1 MIIIRLHGHLKQL
14 FGEIFKF
21 EARTVKEAIHALDCN
36 IASFRNELTKDGRR
50 YHIVV
55 NEKEDYAD
63 QNKIYFP
70 LGADSVVDVIPEF
83 EGGGFSL
90 KGALMAIAGILLII
104 YAPALIAGAA
114 TSLLGSG
121 TFAAGFASAAAA
133 GSASTMAALGALGG
147 GWAAAASAI
156 GYIGTSLLTMGVASM
171 LAPDQPKTED
181 EGGKKSSSLSSIEN
195 TMGQGIPIP
204 VGYGRLLCG
213 SNVIS
218 FITSSN
224 LSDFWP
230 ATVEVDA
237 ATGKQSE
244 VYHYGDNKQVETT
257 SGNNLTTVTTS
268 AVYDDNST
276 SSVPVT
282 TFDEKTTVT
291 VSNPTSSGGTTYTS
305 IGGGSIKYRN
315 SILPGQDE

>member
-14 FGEIFKF
+14 FGEMFKF
-21 EARTVKEAIHALDCN
+21 EARTVREAIHALDCN

-104 YAPALIAGAA
+104 YAPALVMGAA
-114 TSLLGSG
+114 SWAAGGS
-121 TFAAGFASAAAA
+121 FAAGFAGAVAA
-133 GSASTMAALGALGG
+133 GGAATTGALASFGA

-156 GYIGTSLLTMGVASM
+156 GYIGTSLATMGIASM
-171 LAPDQPKTED
+171 LAPDQQKTED

-257 SGNNLTTVTTS
+257 SGNNLTTATTS

-305 IGGGSIKYRN
+305 IGGGTVKYKDSIGGTQ
-315 SILPGQDE
+315 IP